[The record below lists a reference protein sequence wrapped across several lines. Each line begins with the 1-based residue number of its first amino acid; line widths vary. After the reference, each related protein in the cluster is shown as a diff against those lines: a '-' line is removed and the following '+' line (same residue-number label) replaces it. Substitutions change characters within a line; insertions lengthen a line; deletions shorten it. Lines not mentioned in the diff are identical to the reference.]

1 MHMDAS
7 LSQPEENRRRG
18 KPLRRWFWIVGGGLV
33 LFVAGLVANY
43 QYLAHSSAP
52 LMFDKPAD
60 IPKARVGLVLG
71 TSRYINPRT
80 KLQNLYFN
88 YRMDAAAKLFHA
100 KRVEVLLVSGNS
112 YGPGQTE
119 IEDMR
124 AALQR
129 RGVPAHRIL
138 EDPKGL
144 RTLDSLLRCKRVLGE
159 RRFVVISQPF
169 HNERA
174 IFLSQHHGLDVVGFN
189 AKPVRHRTLDV
200 LREQIR
206 EHLARVKAMLDIFV
220 LDTKARF
227 PGKPRTIRWPSSRKE

>member
-1 MHMDAS
+1 
-7 LSQPEENRRRG
+7 
-18 KPLRRWFWIVGGGLV
+18 
-33 LFVAGLVANY
+33 
-43 QYLAHSSAP
+43 
-52 LMFDKPAD
+52 MFNKPAD
-60 IPKARVGLVLG
+60 IPKSRVGLVLG

-88 YRMDAAAKLFHA
+88 YRMDAAARLFHA
-100 KRVEVLLVSGNS
+100 KRVEILLVSGNS
-112 YGPGQTE
+112 HGSGQTE
-119 IEDMR
+119 VEDMR

-129 RGVPAHRIL
+129 RGVPANRIL

-144 RTLDSLLRCKRVLGE
+144 RTLDSLLRCKRVFGE

-174 IFLSQHHGLDVVGFN
+174 IFLSRHHRLDVVGFN
-189 AKPVRHRTLDV
+189 AKPVRHRILDV

-227 PGKPRTIRWPSSRKE
+227 PGKPRVIRWPSSPKE